1 MIKEHKYVYIIM
13 YPFKYTPTKP
23 AHITPQPRLQNL
35 ETTYNKPIKETSLN

>member
-1 MIKEHKYVYIIM
+1 MKKYPVALLG
-13 YPFKYTPTKP
+13 YTPTKP